1 MFPKIVKSITDLFA
15 NVPFRISV
23 AALGTCVIL
32 AAMPVPGRA
41 VPASGRITGIVQLAA
56 PGRTPL
62 RSGAYPSRQLNRATP
77 QASEIA
83 NVVVFVKDPPV
94 EAAPPVT
101 RTPIAQRDEAF
112 VPRVAA
118 ITRASTVEFPNYD
131 PYFHNVFSLSRDATF
146 DLGRFRK
153 GEKRERTFDHAGLV
167 KVFCHIHSEMSATI
181 MVFDHRFYAV
191 PAADGRFTI
200 DRVPPGTYQVSAWH
214 ERIGETTKPIQIV
227 AGDDAHVE
235 FSLPVVTR

>member
-1 MFPKIVKSITDLFA
+1 MLPKIAKSVTDLFA
-15 NVPFRISV
+15 NVPFRASV
-23 AALGTCVIL
+23 AVLGTCAVLI
-32 AAMPVPGRA
+32 AMPVSGRA
-41 VPASGRITGIVQLAA
+41 VPSSGRITGIVQLVA
-56 PGRTPL
+56 PGGTPL
-62 RSGAYPSRQLNRATP
+62 RSGAYPSRQVNRATP

-83 NVVVFVKDPPV
+83 NVVIFVKDPPV
-94 EAAPPVT
+94 EPGLPVT

-112 VPRVAA
+112 VPRVTA
-118 ITRASTVEFPNYD
+118 ITRSSTVEFPNYD
-131 PYFHNVFSLSRDATF
+131 PYFHNVFSLSRGATF

-153 GEKRERTFDHAGLV
+153 GTKRERTFNHAGLV

-191 PAADGRFTI
+191 PGPDGTFTI
-200 DRVPPGTYQVSAWH
+200 DRVPPGTYQLSAWH

-227 AGDDAHVE
+227 AGDAARVE